1 VRVISRERGDN
12 DKLGLP
18 SDDGKPVPLIDALH
32 RILWLMENSPRKLAE
47 FLNEAGPDRERLR
60 VLAQALA
67 GAALSGK
74 TEEDVEKLVGTTGGR
89 ESGARQAARQL
100 AIRDD
105 NAVET
110 RGERAERERG
120 QKKLFE

>member
-1 VRVISRERGDN
+1 
-12 DKLGLP
+12 LP

-74 TEEDVEKLVGTTGGR
+74 TEEDVEKLVGTT
-89 ESGARQAARQL
+89 AAEKAALGKLLRQL
-100 AIRDD
+100 AIRDRQRRR
-105 NAVET
+105 NT
-110 RGERAERERG
+110 RGASRA
-120 QKKLFE
+120 